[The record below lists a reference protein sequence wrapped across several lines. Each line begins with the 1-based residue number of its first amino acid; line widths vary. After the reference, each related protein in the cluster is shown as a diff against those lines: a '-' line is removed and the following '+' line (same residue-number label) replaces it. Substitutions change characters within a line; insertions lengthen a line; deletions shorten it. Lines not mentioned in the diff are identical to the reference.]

1 MHYWQ
6 ELRQIYEQVRDDF
19 DIPLDQELKW
29 KNLFERDP
37 YLLKRQRPAC
47 AGRSRMH
54 VNGRRRCLRRSLA
67 RPRGDTRA
75 DFWKNQVGVTASR

>member
-29 KNLFERDP
+29 KNLF
-37 YLLKRQRPAC
+37 
-47 AGRSRMH
+47 
-54 VNGRRRCLRRSLA
+54 
-67 RPRGDTRA
+67 
-75 DFWKNQVGVTASR
+75 